1 MKAELD
7 QKKSQLK
14 NLDSDLNTAVQIN
27 ERACQTYPY
36 CEVDI
41 SKFSDK
47 ANQLTERWQRIEKE
61 IDDR

>member
-14 NLDSDLNTAVQIN
+14 GLDSDLNTALQIN
-27 ERACQTYPY
+27 ARAYQAYPY

-41 SKFSDK
+41 SKFSNK
-47 ANQLTERWQRIEKE
+47 ANQLTDRWQRIEKE